1 MPLLPQLPFRFSL
14 FLWALGLTLGSTF
27 AQIQLRSGPMLGYN
41 TMQEVAIWVQT
52 DNAAEVELRY
62 WPLSDVRAIQQSACA
77 KTSVE
82 GAYTATLLA
91 DSLQEGTQYEYQVL
105 INGTAIRTKDPL
117 RFKTQELWSFRK
129 DPPPFTFALGSC
141 VYINEEAYDRPG
153 KGYGGQY
160 PIFNAIDSIEPD
172 FMLWLG
178 DNNYLRPGDFQSKS
192 GIHHRYSHS
201 RQVREM
207 QPMLRNMH
215 HYAIWDDHD
224 YGPNDSDRSYVHK
237 SWTREAFG
245 LFWPNP
251 PAHHPALEPGIGTA
265 FRYNDA
271 EFFLLDNRT
280 FRAPAACKT
289 CTPKPLLG
297 KEQLNWLIDALSSSR
312 ATFKFV
318 AIGGQVLNSAE
329 VWENY
334 IHHHAVERKELL
346 DRIASEEIKNV
357 VFLTGDRHHTE
368 LSKMDREGIT
378 MYDFTVSPLTSG
390 AAKGGENEGNRHR
403 VPGTYVA
410 ERNFGT
416 ITLTGPYATRTAT
429 LRIYDQGGKMLWEKV
444 L

>member
-1 MPLLPQLPFRFSL
+1 MSFYTSLSFRVVLAAGALLVSL
-14 FLWALGLTLGSTF
+14 STAL
-27 AQIQLRSGPMLGYN
+27 AQVQLRSGPMLGYN
-41 TMQEVAIWVQT
+41 TMREVAVWLQT

-62 WPLSDVRAIQQSACA
+62 WRLDNVRDIRRSASA
-77 KTSVE
+77 KTSHD
-82 GAYTATLLA
+82 GAFTATLIA
-91 DSLQEGTQYEYQVL
+91 DSLQEGTAYEYQVL
-105 INGTAIRTKDPL
+105 INGTALLTKDPL
-117 RFKTQELWSFRK
+117 RFKTQELWAYRR
-129 DPPPFTFALGSC
+129 DPPAFTFALGSC

-153 KGYGGQY
+153 KSYGGEY
-160 PIFNAIDSIEPD
+160 PIFNSIDSLRPS

-178 DNNYLRPGDFQSKS
+178 DNSYLRPGDFQSES

-201 RQVREM
+201 REVKEM

-237 SWTREAFG
+237 DWTREAFE
-245 LFWPNP
+245 LFWANP
-251 PAHHPALEPGIGTA
+251 PAHHPSLAPGNGTA

-289 CTPKPLLG
+289 CNPKPLLG
-297 KEQLNWLIDALSSSR
+297 QAQLDWLIDALSSST
-312 ATFKFV
+312 ATYKFV

-334 IHHHAVERKELL
+334 IHHHAAERKELL
-346 DRIASEEIKNV
+346 DRIAAEGIKNV

-368 LSKMDREGIT
+368 LSKMDREGVT

-390 AAKGGENEGNRHR
+390 AAKGGEGEGNRHR
-403 VPGTYVA
+403 VEGTYVA

-416 ITLTGPYATRTAT
+416 ITLSGPFAKRVAT
-429 LRIYDQGGKMLWEKV
+429 LRIYDQGGKLLWERT